1 MFSKFHIQPE
11 FFWFRALHYGIQDRS
26 WWFKILIFYMA
37 TQTEGDSQS
46 SWLNDNEEV
55 AIKANTLNWWDNTKQ
70 EINQQ
75 WQRVHF
81 LFSTFSFSHSHA
93 RTHTHTNTPTNA
105 DIYLKEIETKLN
117 LKVLQRVTFSGIFL
131 YPATLHRFWLYY

>member
-1 MFSKFHIQPE
+1 
-11 FFWFRALHYGIQDRS
+11 
-26 WWFKILIFYMA
+26 MA

-55 AIKANTLNWWDNTKQ
+55 AIKANILNWWDNTKQ

-75 WQRVHF
+75 WQRGHF

-93 RTHTHTNTPTNA
+93 HTNAHTNA
-105 DIYLKEIETKLN
+105 DISQRDRNET
-117 LKVLQRVTFSGIFL
+117 
-131 YPATLHRFWLYY
+131 